1 VTAPATPPLATNG
14 RSACDPRQGCIT
26 CGDEGVVM
34 RVTAVAEDGLG
45 ACAGPDG
52 ARETVDLALVAPV
65 GPGDSVLVHAGV
77 ALVLL
82 EAGMST

>member
-1 VTAPATPPLATNG
+1 MATNG
-14 RSACDPRQGCIT
+14 RSAACGPHQGCIT
-26 CGDEGVVM
+26 CGDEGLVM
-34 RVTAVAEDGLG
+34 RVTAVGEDGLG

-77 ALVLL
+77 ALVRLDSR
-82 EAGMST
+82 EAA